1 MPHPHL
7 NNLGEE
13 GLGSI
18 LNDLQI
24 MNGHL
29 ANAWDACPVEL
40 EFMAGRVDKIRK
52 KIDVLIKEVKE
63 RISACSE

>member
-1 MPHPHL
+1 VPHPHL

-13 GLGSI
+13 GLKSV
-18 LNDLQI
+18 LDDLQI
-24 MNGHL
+24 MRGHITD
-29 ANAWDACPVEL
+29 AWDSCPVEL
-40 EFMAGRVDKIRK
+40 EFMAGRAFKIRK